1 MEYLYQLLHIL
12 VEVSS
17 LSFLQFCTNIHCNV
31 TIITCSLDILS
42 SETTNEHLLLVLRE
56 LQEKEQT
63 LKDCQEQLEQYR
75 RKFAV
80 IIHQQVV
87 LI

>member
-1 MEYLYQLLHIL
+1 MEYLYHLLRIL
-12 VEVSS
+12 VVVSS
-17 LSFLQFCTNIHCNV
+17 LSFLQFCTYIHC
-31 TIITCSLDILS
+31 SFDILS

-56 LQEKEQT
+56 LQEREQT